1 MGLELTLGLIF
12 SFFLPL
18 ALYSIL
24 LSFYFPFLMF
34 YFPLH
39 CCSPRRLATVLFASL
54 FSSLPC
60 YSPRRLATLLFAS
73 LFSSLPCY
81 SPLHAI
87 WLSSS
92 HYYSPL
98 WLLFYFKYKFL
109 HTIAFLFTPLC
120 FPIRVIAIDMLL
132 FAKKSCTTPLHSF
145 LQELGVVGS

>member
-1 MGLELTLGLIF
+1 MGLELTLGPIF

-39 CCSPRRLATVLFASL
+39 CC
-54 FSSLPC
+54 
-60 YSPRRLATLLFAS
+60 SPRRLATLLFAS